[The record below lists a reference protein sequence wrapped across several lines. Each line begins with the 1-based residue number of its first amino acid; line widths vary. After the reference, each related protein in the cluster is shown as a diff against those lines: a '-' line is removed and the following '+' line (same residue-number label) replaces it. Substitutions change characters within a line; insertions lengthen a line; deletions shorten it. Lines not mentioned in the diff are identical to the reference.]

1 MIFPELAVNGYPVE
15 DMALRESF
23 AEASRT
29 TVDKLAARLGGQD
42 GADIAAFVGYLDRD
56 DAGPRNAAAVL
67 FGGRTSARQF
77 KHHLSNYGVFDE
89 RRYFVP
95 GTVLHVVRLH
105 GVEIGMVICE
115 DMWQDGG
122 PIAALGAAGVDLIV
136 ALNASPYERGKD
148 DVRRKLVARRA
159 IEARTPIVYVN
170 MVGGQDEL
178 VFDGGSMVVG
188 ADGSPVTGAPRFA
201 EHLHVVD
208 IELPPAG
215 RVAGEPGP
223 GIEVRRTVLSER
235 GAGRP
240 RTAGTPA
247 ARACPTEEVW
257 SALELGLAD
266 YARKNGFRSA
276 VLGLSGGIDS
286 AVVAALAV
294 DALGAGNV
302 YGVSMPSGY
311 SSGHSRDD
319 AAGLADRTGLH
330 YQVQPIDGMVAA
342 FVAQPGLTGLAE
354 ENVQSRC
361 RALILMGL
369 SNMDGHLVLAT
380 GNKSELAVGYSTIYG
395 DAAGGFAP
403 IKDILKTQVW
413 QLARWRNAAAVGR
426 GERAPFPELDRQAAV
441 GRVASRTARHRLAA
455 GLPLARPHARPLRRR
470 RPGLRPTADT
480 GLRSTTD
487 PTDPAHG
494 RQGRVQAAPVP
505 AGHEDEPQGVR
516 ARPSPADHQPM
527 ARAGTALSRVCPGRG
542 ARGSVLLAGS
552 VRSCHTAA
560 GGTAARAPR
569 WPRSC
574 SCHPGGC

>member
-1 MIFPELAVNGYPVE
+1 MTSIRVALAQINPVVGDLDGNAELIVERTRAAARAGAHAVIFPELAVNGYPVE
-15 DMALRESF
+15 DMALRASF

-29 TVDKLAARLGGQD
+29 TVDKLAARPGGQD
-42 GADIAAFVGYLDRD
+42 CADVAAFVGYLDRD

-122 PIAALGAAGVDLIV
+122 PIAALGAAGLDLIV

-208 IELPPAG
+208 IDLPPARPRG
-215 RVAGEPGP
+215 TTSRVP

-235 GAGRP
+235 GSPAG
-240 RTAGTPA
+240 PA
-247 ARACPTEEVW
+247 LPASPPARALSEPEEVW

-361 RALILMGL
+361 RALTLMGL

-426 GERAPFPELDRQAAV
+426 GERAPFP
-441 GRVASRTARHRLAA
+441 RTRSTS
-455 GLPLARPHARPLRRR
+455 RR
-470 RPGLRPTADT
+470 RPSCVPISSTPTRCRTTTCSTAS
-480 GLRSTTD
+480 STT
-487 PTDPAHG
+487 TSKAT
-494 RQGRVQAAPVP
+494 
-505 AGHEDEPQGVR
+505 R
-516 ARPSPADHQPM
+516 ATANCWR
-527 ARAGTALSRVCPGRG
+527 RASIRN
-542 ARGSVLLAGS
+542 
-552 VRSCHTAA
+552 
-560 GGTAARAPR
+560 
-569 WPRSC
+569 
-574 SCHPGGC
+574 